1 MHVLTRSPA
10 HQNHSIHSTLMFYWH
25 DPQNTRASPGTP
37 QPFRRSP
44 ISGSDD
50 LPAIR
55 WIVVVSAGPPCAGD
69 ARTSSQDFRACISVE
84 FTGRSKSGG
93 PAAQCASNPLTT
105 DAVGGS
111 SCTCFFRQ
119 RTVQLGNGNTKTTA
133 STPVLWTQSPELR
146 DSPSTPKLRSESQE
160 VRETASTAEHRNGSP
175 ELLDSART
183 TRDDSCT
190 LSWLPPELL
199 PDNIF
204 WHLAVFAF
212 IVLL

>member
-55 WIVVVSAGPPCAGD
+55 WIVVVSTGPPCAGD

-111 SCTCFFRQ
+111 SRACFFRQ
-119 RTVQLGNGNTKTTA
+119 RTVQLGNGNTKTTGGSRRNSETPQVHQNSGA
-133 STPVLWTQSPELR
+133 SR
-146 DSPSTPKLRSESQE
+146 KKSERPQAQQNTGTG
-160 VRETASTAEHRNGSP
+160 RRNS
-175 ELLDSART
+175 
-183 TRDDSCT
+183 
-190 LSWLPPELL
+190 
-199 PDNIF
+199 
-204 WHLAVFAF
+204 
-212 IVLL
+212 